1 MLGHSEASHSQTFF
15 KLSLGEAAGGVEL
28 IEQFSAGGVCESFE
42 NCIIIHNTRI
52 CDYIVTC
59 QGWEVILGTHKQQ
72 IFGQEGEKI
81 TFPAK
86 IRLAG
91 DIRLSEQVRACTGAD
106 ASRSG
111 MH

>member
-28 IEQFSAGGVCESFE
+28 IEQFSVGGV
-42 NCIIIHNTRI
+42 IP
-52 CDYIVTC
+52 
-59 QGWEVILGTHKQQ
+59 GTHKQQ

-106 ASRSG
+106 ASRCG